1 MGLFGAPCGRC
12 VVAAVFAGRRQKLWP
27 LWGPS
32 GRRRLCGGEE
42 AQQRPRPP
50 SLPAEVRASSE
61 ALWQRLRADGASV
74 VPGFLSEAEEALL
87 AQEVEPHFRR
97 RRYEDG
103 HWDGA
108 IHKYRETEK
117 SHWSKESHE
126 ILQRVRDAAFPP
138 GMPQLTQVHVL
149 DLHKS
154 GYIKPHV
161 DSVKFCGCTIAGLS
175 LLSSSVMHLV
185 SEQNPEDWLDLLLE
199 RRSLYILSCLS
210 VDSLPRKDKLALC
223 FFSIDEKLQG
233 PIIIFTIGGP
243 GSGKGLQSR
252 QMAQKYNFSHVA
264 IGDLLRVEA
273 SRANRRGRA
282 IRDIMLKGALVPS
295 GYIVDLLINNMLKA
309 NSVKGFIIE
318 GFPRDVNQ
326 AKLFEEVV
334 GRSPNIVIVFDCC
347 TETMIQRLMLRSQM
361 GERVDD
367 HERIIRQRLQ
377 THYTQCELVLT
388 YYLQKSLL
396 RNIIG
401 EEPPDTVFTK
411 CCSVVDEVIKTAALT
426 T

>member
-326 AKLFEEVV
+326 AKLFEEV
-334 GRSPNIVIVFDCC
+334 
-347 TETMIQRLMLRSQM
+347 
-361 GERVDD
+361 
-367 HERIIRQRLQ
+367 
-377 THYTQCELVLT
+377 
-388 YYLQKSLL
+388 
-396 RNIIG
+396 IIG